1 MGRFIGLAIKRDYSG
16 SIYSNGGGGSGTIV
30 KTSAYDRSSGITT
43 DSNNNV
49 TAITLGDN
57 SYRYI
62 YYNAVGL
69 ITGFTEDIGNDSK
82 GWKLEY
88 NSHNLVTNIT
98 EQNPTM
104 DPGYS
109 INSNGS
115 VDEGSN
121 ITINFETVGVILGDT
136 YYWTIET
143 NTGDFATT
151 SGSFTHSS
159 NPIGFVV
166 QPTEDFTAEGAEI
179 FTVAVRS
186 GSTSG
191 TILATSS
198 NITINDTS
206 DAPPQG
212 QQLFTITGENNW
224 IVPAGVSAISG
235 ACISGG
241 TSGEAGDLNGTDGQ
255 GGAGGSGAFENSI
268 SVTPGETLIIHVGVG
283 GSMRYD
289 YNSSPKGNDGGP
301 SGIRRGSTWLL
312 KSGMTTWYGNTGG
325 TSVRSPGAEVGI
337 GSGTGGGDMTL
348 SSGAQGTGNEV
359 YNLDGNGYFS
369 AGAGGYYG
377 GAGGGGNAFGPNPAW
392 MPTVGQAG
400 GYDTSPNYPA
410 PRYRGDSMNGVGT
423 YDIYQGQYTE
433 VIGGIGTNGGTSG
446 ADNSDPWPS
455 ASNINGADGGLY
467 GGAGGGGRYGGAG
480 GAGGQG
486 AVKVIWGSG
495 RQWPS
500 TNTQNVANG
509 ITGQQEY
516 TTPGSYTW
524 TCPAGVTS
532 VCVVAVG
539 AGGDGNGSNG
549 GGGGGLGWR
558 NNISVTPGQSYTLQ
572 VGGYSSNS
580 SGTNSYF
587 IDVNTVM
594 GGGGTNFQSG
604 GGYTGDGGGAGGNG
618 GNQSAGGGGG
628 GGAGGY
634 AGDGGDGGN
643 GVASPNFSQ
652 GGNGTGGG
660 GGGASGCNHEGGA
673 GGGVGLQGQGSG
685 GTGANDADQHSAG
698 IDYYYGH
705 CGKGG
710 SGGYP
715 ISHGPSASF
724 PPTNEYGTSTGIGGG
739 GGGGNGV
746 GGGHGGVRIIWGNNR
761 AFPFTNTEDI

>member
-1 MGRFIGLAIKRDYSG
+1 MGRWIGITPNRSKGA
-16 SIYSNGGGGSGTIV
+16 GGPV
-30 KTSAYDRSSGITT
+30 KVQEFTRSSGITT
-43 DSNNNV
+43 NSDNNV
-49 TAITLGDN
+49 TSITLGDTKFEYV
-57 SYRYI
+57 SYD
-62 YYNAVGL
+62 NVGL
-69 ITGFTEDIGNDSK
+69 ITSFNETINGTTK
-82 GWKLEY
+82 GWEITY
-88 NSHNLVTNIT
+88 NNQTEQLVTEIT
-98 EQNPTM
+98 EVTPYV
-104 DPGYS
+104 P
-109 INSNGS
+109 
-115 VDEGSN
+115 
-121 ITINFETVGVILGDT
+121 
-136 YYWTIET
+136 
-143 NTGDFATT
+143 
-151 SGSFTHSS
+151 
-159 NPIGFVV
+159 PI
-166 QPTEDFTAEGAEI
+166 
-179 FTVAVRS
+179 
-186 GSTSG
+186 
-191 TILATSS
+191 
-198 NITINDTS
+198 
-206 DAPPQG
+206 G
-212 QQLFTITGENNW
+212 QQLFTIIGENNW

-400 GYDTSPNYPA
+400 GYDTSPNGTA

-423 YDIYQGQYTE
+423 YDIYQGSYTE

-486 AVKVIWGSG
+486 AVKVIWGNG
-495 RQWPS
+495 REWPS

-509 ITGQQEY
+509 VTGQQEY
-516 TTPGSYTW
+516 TTPGSFTW

-539 AGGDGNGSNG
+539 AGGDGQGSNG
-549 GGGGGLGWR
+549 GAGGGLGWK
-558 NNISVTPGQSYTLQ
+558 NNISVTPGQTYTLQ
-572 VGGYSSNS
+572 VGGYSSYA

-594 GGGGTNFQSG
+594 GGGGYYASGSG
-604 GGYTGDGGGAGGNG
+604 GAGGGWTGDGGGQGGAG
-618 GNQSAGGGGG
+618 GNQSAGGAGG

-634 AGDGGDGGN
+634 NGNGGAGGN

-673 GGGVGLQGQGSG
+673 GGGVGLQGQGSN

-724 PPTNEYGTSTGIGGG
+724 PPTNEYGTYTGIGGG
-739 GGGGNGV
+739 GAGGNGV
-746 GGGHGGVRIIWGNNR
+746 GGGHGGVRIIWGGGR
-761 AFPFTNTEDI
+761 AFPSTNTEDI

>member
-1 MGRFIGLAIKRDYSG
+1 MGRWIGITPNRSKGA
-16 SIYSNGGGGSGTIV
+16 GGPV
-30 KTSAYDRSSGITT
+30 KVQEFTRSSGIIT
-43 DSNNNV
+43 DGSNHV
-49 TAITLGDN
+49 STVTLGDTKFEYV
-57 SYRYI
+57 SYDS
-62 YYNAVGL
+62 VGL
-69 ITGFTEDIGNDSK
+69 ITSFNETINGTTK
-82 GWKLEY
+82 GWEITY
-88 NSHNLVTNIT
+88 NNQTEQLIT
-98 EQNPTM
+98 E
-104 DPGYS
+104 
-109 INSNGS
+109 
-115 VDEGSN
+115 
-121 ITINFETVGVILGDT
+121 ITEVTPYV
-136 YYWTIET
+136 
-143 NTGDFATT
+143 
-151 SGSFTHSS
+151 
-159 NPIGFVV
+159 
-166 QPTEDFTAEGAEI
+166 
-179 FTVAVRS
+179 
-186 GSTSG
+186 
-191 TILATSS
+191 
-198 NITINDTS
+198 
-206 DAPPQG
+206 PPQG

-224 IVPAGVSAISG
+224 TVPTGVLSISG

-241 TSGEAGDLNGTDGQ
+241 SSGEAGDLNGTDGQ
-255 GGAGGSGAFENSI
+255 GGAGGSGAYQNSI
-268 SVTPGETLIIHVGVG
+268 PVTPGETLIIHVGVG

-289 YNSSPKGNDGGP
+289 YGSNPKGNDGGP

-400 GYDTSPNYPA
+400 GYDTSPNGTA

-423 YDIYQGQYTE
+423 YDIYQGVYQE

-446 ADNSDPWPS
+446 ADNIDPWPS
-455 ASNINGADGGLY
+455 VSNINGADGGLY

-495 RQWPS
+495 REWPS

-516 TTPGSYTW
+516 TTPGSFTW

-572 VGGYSSNS
+572 VGGYSSGS

-594 GGGGTNFQSG
+594 GGGGTNSQSG

-634 AGDGGDGGN
+634 AGDGGTGGN
-643 GVASPNFSQ
+643 GVASPNSSQ
-652 GGNGTGGG
+652 GTNGQGGG

-673 GGGVGLQGQGSG
+673 GGGVGLQGQGSNG
-685 GTGANDADQHSAG
+685 IGANDADQHSAG

-715 ISHGPSASF
+715 ISHEGEASF
-724 PPTNEYGTSTGIGGG
+724 PPINEYGTYTGIGGG

-761 AFPFTNTEDI
+761 AFPSTNTEDI